1 MFEMN
6 RLIVALILLL
16 TQTALAAAPTTVPTT
31 VPSIVRKPQ
40 WPLKDRR
47 TLYTEAEI
55 AQLRA
60 NVAKFS
66 SAKAVA
72 DSWVKLA
79 DEWLTWEDEKL
90 AGLIAS
96 AVVPRDWGINAD
108 PNCPECGKPIQ
119 DPNGKPGWII
129 DPKRP
134 FKTECPLCHTV
145 FPSND
150 FETYYR
156 SDFKTK
162 VGWDTKYV
170 DDGWGWTDPK
180 TGHKYW

>member
-1 MFEMN
+1 MLNMI
-6 RLIVALILLL
+6 RLKFCPALILLSV
-16 TQTALAAAPTTVPTT
+16 QCALAAAPTT

-47 TLYTEAEI
+47 TLFTDADI

-60 NVAKFS
+60 NVAKYP

-72 DSWVKLA
+72 DSWIKFA
-79 DEWLTWEDEKL
+79 DEWVTWDDEKL
-90 AGLIAS
+90 TGLIAS
-96 AVVPRDWGINAD
+96 AVVPRDWGISAD
-108 PNCPECGKPIQ
+108 PKCPECGNAIQ

-134 FKTECPLCHTV
+134 FKTECPICHTA

-150 FETYYR
+150 F
-156 SDFKTK
+156 
-162 VGWDTKYV
+162 
-170 DDGWGWTDPK
+170 
-180 TGHKYW
+180 